1 MGLNMTLRTG
11 ILFFILCLYTSRLQA
26 QTTLKVGAEQMDM
39 YLPKIENK
47 KVGMVVNHT
56 AVVGST
62 HLVDT
67 LLTKGVQIKGIYAPE
82 HGYKGNVERGKTVAT
97 TKDTLTGI
105 TVYSIYG
112 SRKKPSAEDLKEIE
126 VMIFDMQDVGV
137 RFFTYI
143 STLHYIMEACAENNL
158 PLLLL
163 DRPNPI
169 GYYVDGPVLDPAFKS
184 FIGMHPIPIAHG
196 MTIGEYAQMINGEGW
211 LKNGVKC
218 QLEVI
223 KAANYTHKTLYQVP
237 VRPSPNLPDMKSIY
251 LYPSICLF
259 EGTQVSEGRG
269 TYKPFQQF
277 GTPEYTP
284 KKHSFVPQDIPSLS
298 INPKFEGKTCYGYD
312 LSAMSLAQL
321 QDIKELKLNYLLEFY
336 KKAPDKEKFFT
347 KSFEQ
352 LAGSDNLRKQII
364 AGKTEKEIRE
374 SWKPGLEKFKQ
385 VRKKYL
391 LYQE

>member
-1 MGLNMTLRTG
+1 
-11 ILFFILCLYTSRLQA
+11 
-26 QTTLKVGAEQMDM
+26 
-39 YLPKIENK
+39 
-47 KVGMVVNHT
+47 
-56 AVVGST
+56 
-62 HLVDT
+62 
-67 LLTKGVQIKGIYAPE
+67 
-82 HGYKGNVERGKTVAT
+82 
-97 TKDTLTGI
+97 
-105 TVYSIYG
+105 
-112 SRKKPSAEDLKEIE
+112 
-126 VMIFDMQDVGV
+126 
-137 RFFTYI
+137 
-143 STLHYIMEACAENNL
+143 
-158 PLLLL
+158 
-163 DRPNPI
+163 
-169 GYYVDGPVLDPAFKS
+169 
-184 FIGMHPIPIAHG
+184 
-196 MTIGEYAQMINGEGW
+196 
-211 LKNGVKC
+211 
-218 QLEVI
+218 
-223 KAANYTHKTLYQVP
+223 
-237 VRPSPNLPDMKSIY
+237 
-251 LYPSICLF
+251 
-259 EGTQVSEGRG
+259 VSEGRG

>member
-1 MGLNMTLRTG
+1 
-11 ILFFILCLYTSRLQA
+11 
-26 QTTLKVGAEQMDM
+26 
-39 YLPKIENK
+39 
-47 KVGMVVNHT
+47 
-56 AVVGST
+56 
-62 HLVDT
+62 
-67 LLTKGVQIKGIYAPE
+67 
-82 HGYKGNVERGKTVAT
+82 VAT
-97 TKDTLTGI
+97 TTDSTTGI

-112 SRKKPSAEDLKEIE
+112 SKKKPSAEDLKEIE
-126 VMIFDMQDVGV
+126 VMVFDMQDVGV

-158 PLLLL
+158 PLMLF

-184 FIGMHPIPIAHG
+184 FIGMHPIPVVHG

-218 QLEVI
+218 QLDVI
-223 KAANYTHKTLYQVP
+223 KAANYTHRTFYQVP

-277 GTPEYTP
+277 GTPTFTP
-284 KKHSFVPQDIPSLS
+284 TKHSFVPQDIPSLS

-312 LSAMSLAQL
+312 LSGMSVAEL
-321 QDIKELKLNYLLEFY
+321 QNIRELKLNYLLEFY
-336 KKAPDKEKFFT
+336 KKVMDKEKFFL
-347 KSFEQ
+347 KSFDL
-352 LAGSDNLRKQII
+352 LAGSDTLRKQIM
-364 AGKTEKEIRE
+364 AGKTEKEIKE
-374 SWKPGLEKFKQ
+374 SWRPGLEKFKE

-391 LYQE
+391 LYEE